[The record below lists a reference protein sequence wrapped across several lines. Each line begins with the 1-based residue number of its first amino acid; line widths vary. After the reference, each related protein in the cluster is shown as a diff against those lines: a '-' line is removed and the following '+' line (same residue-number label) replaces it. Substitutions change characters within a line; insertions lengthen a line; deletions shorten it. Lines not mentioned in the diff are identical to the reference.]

1 MLSIVVLLSFS
12 YNPKAGEKMT
22 NKFRQFFNKWGG
34 SPWLT
39 LVVIVIIVVIY
50 LLVRPFAAC
59 QEFGFYDLTWSPGA
73 QIAYNRVNYFC
84 PYVFCPNTHTVF
96 TVDEASHEK
105 EIKSSPLGKFGLGW
119 LPDGQHLVLSAG
131 YGFSAGQ
138 SSKCSFAVF
147 DIGNATLKCLNQTY
161 PLGEAALSPDGTRI
175 AFFSL
180 DSILNI
186 MESDGSNVKRL
197 PYIEGGTINESLSW
211 SPDSKFIAYVTAN
224 GGDAIYSVKSDGTSP
239 QRLTKDSYDNWD
251 PKWSPD
257 GSRIAFLSRR
267 GGYMGGPTPA
277 GICGSL
283 TNCGYPKTYT
293 MKSDGT
299 DVKLLIDSPGDDGE
313 AKWSPD
319 GSRLVLVSNRDGN
332 HEIYIVNPDGTN
344 LIRLT
349 NNRGEDSSPV
359 WSPDGAR
366 IAFVSTRNGYSNIF
380 VMNADGTN
388 EVQLTLNPPN
398 APCLHIL

>member
-1 MLSIVVLLSFS
+1 
-12 YNPKAGEKMT
+12 
-22 NKFRQFFNKWGG
+22 
-34 SPWLT
+34 
-39 LVVIVIIVVIY
+39 
-50 LLVRPFAAC
+50 
-59 QEFGFYDLTWSPGA
+59 
-73 QIAYNRVNYFC
+73 
-84 PYVFCPNTHTVF
+84 
-96 TVDEASHEK
+96 
-105 EIKSSPLGKFGLGW
+105 
-119 LPDGQHLVLSAG
+119 
-131 YGFSAGQ
+131 
-138 SSKCSFAVF
+138 
-147 DIGNATLKCLNQTY
+147 
-161 PLGEAALSPDGTRI
+161 
-175 AFFSL
+175 
-180 DSILNI
+180 
-186 MESDGSNVKRL
+186 
-197 PYIEGGTINESLSW
+197 
-211 SPDSKFIAYVTAN
+211 
-224 GGDAIYSVKSDGTSP
+224 
-239 QRLTKDSYDNWD
+239 
-251 PKWSPD
+251 
-257 GSRIAFLSRR
+257 
-267 GGYMGGPTPA
+267 
-277 GICGSL
+277 
-283 TNCGYPKTYT
+283 